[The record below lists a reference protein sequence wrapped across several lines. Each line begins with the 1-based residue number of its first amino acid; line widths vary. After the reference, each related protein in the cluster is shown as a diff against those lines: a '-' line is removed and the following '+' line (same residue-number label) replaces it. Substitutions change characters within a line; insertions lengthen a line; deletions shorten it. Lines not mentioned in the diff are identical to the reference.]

1 MPRTHAPNSGYG
13 AVVQPS
19 GATRSNGRAPDEL
32 VLVRH
37 GRTEW
42 SERGRHTGST
52 DVPLD
57 DTGRAQARDLG
68 SRLARQ
74 SFDLVLCSPL
84 GRARETCELA
94 GFAGTGT
101 VLDDLR
107 EWDYG
112 RYEGLTTAQI
122 RVEHRGWLV
131 FEDGCPGGE
140 KAEDVAA
147 RADRVL
153 ASLRADPERRRVL
166 VFGHGHML
174 RVLAARWLGL
184 PGVDG
189 RLLRL
194 DPATISHLGW
204 EHEVAVVTSWNA

>member
-1 MPRTHAPNSGYG
+1 MP
-13 AVVQPS
+13 VVHTP
-19 GATRSNGRAPDEL
+19 GATGSSGRAPEEL

-42 SERGRHTGST
+42 SESGRHTGST

-68 SRLARQ
+68 SRLRGQ
-74 SFDLVLCSPL
+74 SFDLVLASPL
-84 GRARETCELA
+84 GRARETCRLA
-94 GFAGTGT
+94 GFAGGEQ
-101 VLDDLR
+101 VLEDLR

-122 RVEHRGWLV
+122 RVERPGWLV
-131 FEDGCPGGE
+131 FEHGCPDGE
-140 KAEDVAA
+140 DAQDVAG

-153 ASLRADPERRRVL
+153 DSVRAVEGGRRVL

-194 DPATISHLGW
+194 DPATVSRLGW
-204 EHEVAVVTSWNA
+204 EHEVAVVSSWNA